1 MNELITAVQT
11 LGLPAVMVLLEAW
24 YIKYQRDEHSK
35 ETERFVEAL
44 EKNTIVITE
53 LRDRLEKIDIQI

>member
-1 MNELITAVQT
+1 MKDVIEAVQT

-35 ETERFVEAL
+35 ETKSFTDAL
-44 EKNTIVITE
+44 ERNTVVITE